1 FTGIPGGNSAI
12 WSLSVKPKG
21 ASFEVSEP
29 KKFITNMLPTDC
41 EFGPDGAFYWS
52 DWTTGWDK
60 PGKGRIFRVTDPE
73 AMKNP
78 AVAEAKK
85 LIAEGFEKRSLEE
98 LLGLLA
104 FPHQQV
110 RQEAQFEIAARP
122 MV

>member
-1 FTGIPGGNSAI
+1 
-12 WSLSVKPKG
+12 
-21 ASFEVSEP
+21 
-29 KKFITNMLPTDC
+29 MLPTDC

-52 DWTTGWDK
+52 DWTSGWEK

-85 LIAEGFEKRSLEE
+85 LLAEGFEKKTVEE
-98 LLGLLA
+98 LAKLLE

-110 RQEAQFEIAARP
+110 RQEAQFELAARAAEAA
-122 MV
+122 VEGVRREC